1 MMRYNETNNRQ
12 FSGFPPVPEPLPA
25 PPEAVW
31 EGIRRGMKRKDFW
44 HIKGKVLAVAL
55 LCASA
60 TALFFA
66 VNTGSDTPQPAGTAA
81 LAPVTTPE
89 QSQDITPLTETPAE
103 SSIKSGQTGSPATT
117 TAATLPT
124 TTQPTMT
131 EEPTVVQ
138 VTETVSET
146 TLPIKEA
153 PIPSAVPADR
163 HPERTVKTPA
173 TEREQKPSDNRTP
186 SPEPSET
193 VLASFPSAFTPNGDG
208 LNDTYRP
215 VLSGEVTQYLLRIYN
230 RKNQLVFQT
239 THPEEAWDGNYHG
252 TTQPHGAYICIIQ
265 YTLTGGERKTEK
277 GEFLLLRD

>member
-1 MMRYNETNNRQ
+1 MRDNGTNNRQ

-31 EGIRRGMKRKDFW
+31 DGIRRGMKRKDFW
-44 HIKGKVLAVAL
+44 RVKGKVLATAL

-66 VNTGSDTPQPAGTAA
+66 VNSGRETPQPAETAA
-81 LAPVTTPE
+81 PAPSTTP
-89 QSQDITPLTETPAE
+89 DTLHNVPTLTEISEETTVSQQSAATHPETA
-103 SSIKSGQTGSPATT
+103 AALTT
-117 TAATLPT
+117 TAQTPAA
-124 TTQPTMT
+124 
-131 EEPTVVQ
+131 EEPSVIQ

-146 TLPIKEA
+146 TLPIKET

-163 HPERTVKTPA
+163 HLERTVKTPA
-173 TEREQKPSDNRTP
+173 TEREQKPSDNQTP
-186 SPEPSET
+186 SPEPSES

-215 VLSGEVTQYLLRIYN
+215 VLSGEVTQYLFRIYN

-239 THPEEAWDGNYHG
+239 THPEESWDGNYRG
-252 TTQPHGAYICIIQ
+252 TVQPHGAYLFILQ
-265 YTLTGGERKTEK
+265 YTTEKGEKKTEK

>member
-1 MMRYNETNNRQ
+1 MRYNETNNRQ
-12 FSGFPPVPEPLPA
+12 FSGFPPVPEHLPA

-31 EGIRRGMKRKDFW
+31 DGIRRGMKRKDFW
-44 HIKGKVLAVAL
+44 RVKGKVLATAL

-66 VNTGSDTPQPAGTAA
+66 VNSGREIPQPAGTAA
-81 LAPVTTPE
+81 LAPSTTP
-89 QSQDITPLTETPAE
+89 DTLHNVPTLTEISEATTVSQQSAATHPATATALSETAQTPA
-103 SSIKSGQTGSPATT
+103 A
-117 TAATLPT
+117 
-124 TTQPTMT
+124 
-131 EEPTVVQ
+131 EEPAVVQ

-146 TLPIKEA
+146 TLPIKET

-163 HPERTVKTPA
+163 HPERIVKTPA
-173 TEREQKPSDNRTP
+173 TEREQKPSDNQTP
-186 SPEPSET
+186 SPEPSES

-239 THPEEAWDGNYHG
+239 THPEESWDGNYRG
-252 TTQPHGAYICIIQ
+252 TVQPHGAYLFILQ
-265 YTLTGGERKTEK
+265 YTTEKGEKKTEK